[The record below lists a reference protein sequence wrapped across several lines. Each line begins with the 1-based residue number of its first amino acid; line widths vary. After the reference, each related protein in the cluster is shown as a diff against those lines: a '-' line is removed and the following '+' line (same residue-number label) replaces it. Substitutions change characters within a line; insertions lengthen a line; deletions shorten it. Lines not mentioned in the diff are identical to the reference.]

1 MDNLFSLLLLPLI
14 SAIVLVFVRSDRA
27 KWVAL
32 LLSLINLGLTVPFL
46 LRFDPQAGVQFE
58 QMWVWIERLNVNFHI
73 GLDGISL
80 PLVLLT
86 NGLIPLIIATTDH
99 TRFKGN
105 FYALVLFMQLG
116 LLLVFTALD
125 AFSFYVGWEIALI
138 PIYFICALWGTGDR
152 VATNLKFFIYTF
164 AGSILMLI
172 GILYLYQQTPAGS
185 FEWTAFAGLNL
196 PETTQ
201 HWVFWAFFLAFAI
214 KIPIL
219 PFHTWQPNTYVQAP
233 AAGTML
239 LSGIMLKMG
248 VFGLIRWLLPIAPLG
263 VAEYGTLVMTLC
275 VIGIVY
281 ASLIAFRQDDAKR
294 LIAYSSIAHVGLISG
309 GVFSLTV
316 DGLQGAMIQMV
327 NHGIS
332 VVGLFFVIDLIERR
346 TGSRSL
352 SELGGLASR
361 TPKLAIA
368 FLILVMGA
376 VGLPLTNGFIGEFL
390 LLKGLFGTA
399 GYGLWYAVFGGLTLI
414 LGAVYMLR
422 LYQKTMLGELPEQWF
437 SVSDIKSTDVVILGI
452 LVVLVVVIGV
462 LPNYLLELSEP
473 AINNLLQQISFRTA

>member
-14 SAIVLVFVRSDRA
+14 SAIVLVFVRTDRA

-46 LRFDPQAGVQFE
+46 LRFDPQAGIQFE

-86 NGLIPLIIATTDH
+86 NGLIPLIIATTDRS
-99 TRFKGN
+99 RFKGN

-138 PIYFICALWGTGDR
+138 PIYFICALWGSGDR

-164 AGSILMLI
+164 AGSIFMLI
-172 GILYLYQQTPAGS
+172 GILYLYQQTPSGS
-185 FEWTAFAGLNL
+185 FEWTAFTNLNL
-196 PETTQ
+196 PENTQ

-214 KIPIL
+214 KIPII

-248 VFGLIRWLLPIAPLG
+248 VFGLLRWLLPIAPLG
-263 VAEYGTLVMTLC
+263 VAEYGTLVMILC
-275 VIGIVY
+275 VVGIVY

-294 LIAYSSIAHVGLISG
+294 LIAYSSIAHVGLIAG

-352 SELGGLASR
+352 SALGGLASR

-399 GYGLWYAVFGGLTLI
+399 DYGLWYAVFGGLTLI

-422 LYQKTMLGELPEQWF
+422 LYQKTMLGELQEQWN
-437 SVSDIKSTDVVILGI
+437 SVSDVKSMDVVILGI
-452 LVVLVVVIGV
+452 LVILIVVIGV
-462 LPNYLLELSEP
+462 LPNYLLQLSEP
-473 AINNLLQQISFRTA
+473 AIHNLLQQISFRTA